1 MTAIASEPIRLGT
14 YRAAWNRVAVHE
26 DGVRSDDAVV
36 NRTRAVTL
44 GGRVRALGLGE
55 DLDLSLSMWSWSRLI
70 DGVMLHGV
78 VWSIPFAVAPATG
91 AWLVLNGRKAPMLV
105 VVFGLVCRGGCY
117 SK

>member
-55 DLDLSLSMWSWSRLI
+55 DLDLSLSMWSWSRLM
-70 DGVMLHGV
+70 DGVMLLGV
-78 VWSIPFAVAPATG
+78 VWSIPFAVLVVGTAVAL
-91 AWLVLNGRKAPMLV
+91 AMVFLLWLLRLVLGW
-105 VVFGLVCRGGCY
+105 F
-117 SK
+117 